1 MIEKVLTVGKKMMD
15 KVSEL
20 STENPV
26 KNEILKILQ
35 IFIDAPLS
43 SLSNVLTVGQLA
55 IYFKNYLKKNYP
67 WVYPEWK
74 FWDNMT
80 KFFNSDILTDED
92 KQKLVEKVSSEK
104 NKEEVGKRII
114 KLVGNV
120 NTNKKLAYIIN
131 ATKSLANDAVDLST
145 YFRICH
151 VISNSLDEDLRFL
164 GEHISESEVPYSI
177 EVSGL
182 QTAGLV
188 YFKSA
193 DESGNQVYAFNAL
206 ANAVNEYAIRSDGTE
221 VIEKFDL
228 NEPPDLKN
236 FASENL
242 SEDDIWKMFDEGS
255 GKK

>member
-1 MIEKVLTVGKKMMD
+1 MD
-15 KVSEL
+15 LETIKS
-20 STENPV
+20 
-26 KNEILKILQ
+26 
-35 IFIDAPLS
+35 
-43 SLSNVLTVGQLA
+43 LA
-55 IYFKNYLKKNYP
+55 IFGQTAYDFLGFIGCASSAKQIKNILREKAP
-67 WVYPEWK
+67 FLYPEWK
-74 FWDNMT
+74 FWDNMD
-80 KFFNSDILTDED
+80 KFFNSGILTDDD
-92 KQKLVEKVSSEK
+92 KQKLGEKVSSEK
-104 NKEEVGKRII
+104 NKEEVVRKII
-114 KLVGNV
+114 ELVGNV

-131 ATKSLANDAVDLST
+131 ATKSLANDAVELPT

-151 VISNSLDEDLRFL
+151 TISNSLDEDLRFL